1 VTSYDVK
8 LPDWLRPLAEASENV
23 DPMSLSRFVPPDEPG
38 IRQSAVLILLAED
51 SADSEG
57 GPDILLTER
66 AWTLRSHAGQMAF
79 PGGRMDD
86 TDGSVVDAALREA
99 QEETGLD
106 PAGVD
111 VFAVWPALWVPV
123 SNFSVAPVLAW

>member
-1 VTSYDVK
+1 MTSYDVK

-51 SADSEG
+51 SADSEARSPS
-57 GPDILLTER
+57 PDILLTER

-79 PGGRMDD
+79 QGGRM
-86 TDGSVVDAALREA
+86 
-99 QEETGLD
+99 
-106 PAGVD
+106 
-111 VFAVWPALWVPV
+111 
-123 SNFSVAPVLAW
+123 